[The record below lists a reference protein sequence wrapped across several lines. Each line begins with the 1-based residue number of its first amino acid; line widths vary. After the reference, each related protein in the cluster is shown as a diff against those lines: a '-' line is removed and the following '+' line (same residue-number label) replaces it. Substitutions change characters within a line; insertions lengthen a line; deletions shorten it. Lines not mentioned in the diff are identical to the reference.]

1 MRSLFSAIARLPR
14 PLRLVLY
21 ALACAILL
29 YMTLAPSRDVP
40 GAELIWDKA
49 AHSLAWAVLTGSGLL
64 LSTKRR
70 WAIGV
75 FAFLFGASIEV
86 LQTVLPLGRDGEWQ
100 DLVADSTGIVLAF
113 LIWALIRRL
122 GWVR

>member
-14 PLRLVLY
+14 PLRLALY

-75 FAFLFGASIEV
+75 FAFLFGAGIEV